1 MAVKVFISYAHKDEQ
16 FKDGLV
22 EHMSGLVR
30 ADIVSEWN
38 DRKIIPGQDWSDE
51 ISENL
56 DSSEIILFLISSSF
70 MNSEYCMGVEV
81 KKALSMHKQG
91 SAQLIPIVVRAVD
104 WSDSELSK
112 VQGLPK
118 DAVPIASWTNE
129 DEAWVNVIG
138 GIKKHIQ
145 EFKPKLQPIKKA
157 VSEGIEISD
166 KTNAWLSDTE
176 IVLTHR
182 KVNQVSLEN
191 IYVVPDVELDSE
203 NDLVDIK
210 PAKYL
215 LKNLGHHIIS
225 GEEQQGK
232 TSLLKYLYRELLK
245 NSFLPVYLD
254 ALSIKKASTEQVISK
269 ALAEQYNDFSFDSFN
284 QHEKA
289 VVLIDNIDEIGLN
302 KKFKS
307 KFLEEVNQITDN
319 TFITCH
325 SSYSFIYGDIPA
337 LDEHDRIELLGLG
350 NKKREEL
357 VQKWLSLGVEESIE
371 EQELYSK
378 CDELKAR
385 LNIVIKKNIVPPK
398 PIYVLMLLQMFEANA
413 QLNLDLTS
421 YGHCYQQLIYQSFDK
436 ANIDKQDFD
445 KYLNVLTELAW
456 DIFQSGADLNMHQLG
471 EFFTSYSKTYL
482 PVDKEKVLKKLV
494 GHSILSSNGI
504 EVGFK
509 YPYIYYFFVGKKI
522 AESYRDSESTQA
534 KVQDLLE
541 KLHREDF
548 ANILIFITHHTK
560 DSWVLHEI
568 KSILTSLFIDQNE
581 ATLDKEQLSFMSD
594 FMKGIPELIIEQRE
608 IQNERD
614 KQNERLDEIERKVD
628 GDDETQLDILANINK
643 TFKGMEIAGQII
655 RNRHAT
661 LTRHDIEDLAKTG
674 ANTGLRFLE
683 YFIKIT
689 DTAKNEI
696 VKLISNHLSEHPN
709 LSNKEIEKQAENA
722 YLHLTYGVIN
732 SFTRKIA
739 SSIGSKEALEV
750 YREMEKNVGTPAFL
764 LIRQAIELQFN
775 KSINIEH
782 ISNCVKD
789 LKDNQVCLRILKEMV
804 IQHVY
809 LFPVNYKEKQQ
820 LSHLLGISVQGQ
832 RLMDTKKTGKG

>member
-16 FKDGLV
+16 FKDSLV

-30 ADIVSEWN
+30 ANVVSEWN
-38 DRKIIPGQDWSDE
+38 DRKIVPGQDWSDE

-56 DSSEIILFLISSSF
+56 ASSEIILFLISSSF
-70 MNSEYCMGVEV
+70 MNSDYCMGVEV
-81 KKALSMHKQG
+81 QKALSMHKEG
-91 SAQLIPIVVRAVD
+91 RAQLIPIVIRAVD

-112 VQGLPK
+112 IQGLPK
-118 DAVPIASWTNE
+118 DAVPIASWGNE

-138 GIKKHIQ
+138 GVKKHIQ
-145 EFKPKLQPIKKA
+145 EFKPKLHPIKKA
-157 VSEGIEISD
+157 KAQGVQLTD
-166 KTNAWLSDTE
+166 KASSWLSDTE

-182 KVNQVSLEN
+182 KVNQVSLDD
-191 IYVVPDVELDSE
+191 IYVVPDVELDSS

-210 PAKYL
+210 PAKHL
-215 LKNLGHHIIS
+215 LQNLGHHIIS

-232 TSLLKYLYRELLK
+232 TSLLKYLYKELLK
-245 NSFLPVYLD
+245 LSFLPVYLD
-254 ALSIKKASTEQVISK
+254 ALNIKKASAEQEISRALTEQYEN
-269 ALAEQYNDFSFDSFN
+269 LTFEGFN
-284 QHEKA
+284 KNEKA

-307 KFLEEVNQITDN
+307 KFLEEINQTTDN

-325 SSYSFIYGDIPA
+325 SSYTFIYGDIPA
-337 LDEHDRIELLGLG
+337 LDEHDRIELMGLG

-357 VQKWLSLGVEESIE
+357 VQKWISLGVEESIE
-371 EQELYSK
+371 EGELYAK

-456 DIFQSGADLNMHQLG
+456 EIFQHGSDLNIHQIE
-471 EFFTSYSKTYL
+471 EFFKNYSEVYL
-482 PVDKEKVLKKLV
+482 HVDKEKVLRKLV

-504 EVGFK
+504 NVGFK

-522 AESYRDSESTQA
+522 AESYRDSEETQA
-534 KVQDLLE
+534 KIQDLLE
-541 KLHREDF
+541 RLHREDF

-560 DSWVLHEI
+560 DSWVLNEI
-568 KSILTSLFIDQNE
+568 KSILTSLFDDQKE
-581 ATLDKEQLSFMSD
+581 ATLDKEQLSFMSE
-594 FMKGIPELIIEQRE
+594 FMKAIPELIIEQRE

-614 KQNERLDEIERKVD
+614 KQNERLDQMERNS
-628 GDDETQLDILANINK
+628 DDKDEVELDILANINK

-661 LTRHDIEDLAKTG
+661 LTRDAMEELAKTG
-674 ANTGLRFLE
+674 ANAGLRFLE
-683 YFIKIT
+683 YFIKIS
-689 DTAKNEI
+689 DTAKKEI
-696 VKLISNHLSEHPN
+696 VKLISTHLSEHPN
-709 LSNKEIEKQAENA
+709 LTNREIEKQAENA

-732 SFTRKIA
+732 GITRKIA
-739 SSIGSKEALEV
+739 SSVGSKEALEV
-750 YREMEKNVGTPAFL
+750 YREMETNVGTPAFH

-782 ISNCVKD
+782 ISSCVKQ

-804 IQHVY
+804 IQHIY
-809 LFPVNYKEKQQ
+809 LFPVDYKEKQQ

-832 RLMDTKKTGKG
+832 RWMDTKKTGKG

>member
-16 FKDGLV
+16 FKDSLV

-30 ADIVSEWN
+30 ANVVSEWN
-38 DRKIIPGQDWSDE
+38 DRKIVPGQDWSDE

-56 DSSEIILFLISSSF
+56 ASSEIILFLISSSF
-70 MNSEYCMGVEV
+70 MNSDYCMGVEV
-81 KKALSMHKQG
+81 QKALSMHKEG
-91 SAQLIPIVVRAVD
+91 RAKLIPIVIRAVD

-112 VQGLPK
+112 IQGLPK
-118 DAVPIASWTNE
+118 DAVPIASWGNE

-138 GIKKHIQ
+138 GVKKHIQ
-145 EFKPKLQPIKKA
+145 EFKPKSHPIKKA
-157 VSEGIEISD
+157 KAQGVQLTD
-166 KTNAWLSDTE
+166 KASSWLSDTE

-182 KVNQVSLEN
+182 KVNQVSLDD
-191 IYVVPDVELDSE
+191 IYVVPDVELDSS

-215 LKNLGHHIIS
+215 LQNLGHHIIS

-232 TSLLKYLYRELLK
+232 TSLLKYLYKELLK
-245 NSFLPVYLD
+245 LSFLPVYLD
-254 ALSIKKASTEQVISK
+254 ALNIKKASAEQEISRALTEQYEN
-269 ALAEQYNDFSFDSFN
+269 LTFESFN
-284 QHEKA
+284 KNEKA

-307 KFLEEVNQITDN
+307 KFLEEINQTTDN

-325 SSYSFIYGDIPA
+325 SSYTFIYGDIPA
-337 LDEHDRIELLGLG
+337 LDEHDRIELMGLG

-357 VQKWLSLGVEESIE
+357 VQKWISLGVEESIE
-371 EQELYSK
+371 EGELYAK

-456 DIFQSGADLNMHQLG
+456 EIFQHGSDLNIHQIE
-471 EFFTSYSKTYL
+471 EFFKNYSEVYL
-482 PVDKEKVLKKLV
+482 HVDKEKVLRKLV

-504 EVGFK
+504 NVGFK

-522 AESYRDSESTQA
+522 AESYRDSEETQA
-534 KVQDLLE
+534 KIQDLLE
-541 KLHREDF
+541 RLHREDF

-560 DSWVLHEI
+560 DSWVLNEI
-568 KSILTSLFIDQNE
+568 KSILTSLFDDQKE
-581 ATLDKEQLSFMSD
+581 ATLDKEQLSFMSE
-594 FMKGIPELIIEQRE
+594 FMKAIPELIIEQRE

-614 KQNERLDEIERKVD
+614 KQNEHLDQMERNS
-628 GDDETQLDILANINK
+628 DDKDEVELDILANINK

-661 LTRHDIEDLAKTG
+661 LTRDAMEELAKTG
-674 ANTGLRFLE
+674 ANAGLRFLE
-683 YFIKIT
+683 YFIKIS
-689 DTAKNEI
+689 DTAKKEI
-696 VKLISNHLSEHPN
+696 VKLISTHLSEHPN
-709 LSNKEIEKQAENA
+709 LTNREIEKQAENA

-732 SFTRKIA
+732 GITRKIA
-739 SSIGSKEALEV
+739 SSVGSKEALEV
-750 YREMEKNVGTPAFL
+750 YREMEKNVGTPAFH

-782 ISNCVKD
+782 ISSCVKQ

-804 IQHVY
+804 IQHIY
-809 LFPVNYKEKQQ
+809 LFPVDYKEKQQ

-832 RLMDTKKTGKG
+832 RWMDTKKTGKG